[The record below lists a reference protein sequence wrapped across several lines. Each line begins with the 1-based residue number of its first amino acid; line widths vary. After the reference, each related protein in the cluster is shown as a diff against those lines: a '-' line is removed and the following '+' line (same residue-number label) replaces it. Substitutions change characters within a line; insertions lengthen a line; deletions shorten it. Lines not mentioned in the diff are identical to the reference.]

1 MSLMQF
7 LTETKTGFCQ
17 QFATAMAAMLRS
29 LDIPARVAVGFTRG
43 DFDEGSGLYTVSS
56 HDAHT
61 WVEVKFPTYGWIP
74 FEPTPGPR
82 TPAAATYQPRVST
95 GGPSGCRGPDCG
107 IDVTPDEPTNV
118 QECRQLGA
126 DARRN
131 AGGAPLPPLPTVTAP
146 AASPWTPQRLLWIAV
161 GLAALGLLL
170 VPPFRAWR
178 RRRRL
183 HRARHDPRQLI
194 LATYDVFTERA
205 GELGF
210 VRQRGETLDEYQ
222 ARVAASGRLR
232 DGHLDRLTR
241 VASGAAYSPREPG
254 DEDARGASADA
265 SEALK
270 ELRKGASFTQ
280 RVTGAYRRA

>member
-29 LDIPARVAVGFTRG
+29 LGIPARVAVGFTRG
-43 DFDEGSGLYTVSS
+43 DYDEGSGLYTVSS

-61 WVEVKFPTYGWIP
+61 WVEVRFPTHGWIP

-82 TPAAATYQPRVST
+82 NPAAASYQPHVST
-95 GGPSGCRGPDCG
+95 PGESGCRGPECG
-107 IDVTPDEPTNV
+107 TV
-118 QECRQLGA
+118 QPPPPRGGSQQQVFDDPVSVGA
-126 DARRN
+126 
-131 AGGAPLPPLPTVTAP
+131 LPSIPTVTVPAP
-146 AASPWTPQRLLWIAV
+146 SPWTPQRLLWIAV
-161 GLAALGLLL
+161 GLAVLALLS

-178 RRRRL
+178 RRRRIR
-183 HRARHDPRQLI
+183 RARHDPRQLI
-194 LATYDVFTERA
+194 LATYDVFTQRA

-210 VRQRGETLDEYQ
+210 VRNRGETLDEYR

-241 VASGAAYSPREPG
+241 VASGAAYSRRAPG
-254 DEDARGASADA
+254 DEDARAASEDA
-265 SEALK
+265 SQALK
-270 ELRKGASFTQ
+270 ELRKGTSLSQ
-280 RVTGAYRRA
+280 RVTGAYRRV